1 MYPAGFF
8 SHIRKTLILKK
19 VHCWFYFWKEKN
31 MVVYVEKAVFDDAMC
46 SENPVCRGLQK
57 QIKTFEE
64 GK

>member
-1 MYPAGFF
+1 MA
-8 SHIRKTLILKK
+8 
-19 VHCWFYFWKEKN
+19 
-31 MVVYVEKAVFDDAMC
+31 VYVENAVFDDAMC

>member
-1 MYPAGFF
+1 
-8 SHIRKTLILKK
+8 
-19 VHCWFYFWKEKN
+19 

-64 GK
+64 GNYNVHRIKLCVSMKSL